1 MNTKT
6 LLTIS
11 ALALGLYPASLPTH
25 ADSPM
30 VGMDM
35 GGMKMAPKPTVQ
47 KPSTAPL
54 TVTATV
60 NPAAPQA
67 GDNTLAL
74 TVLGSDGKPATGLK
88 LTASVAMTSMDMGT
102 THPAFV
108 ETGGGHYAAK
118 VSFSMNGPWRVVVRS
133 GATKVAVLNF
143 EAGAK
148 TPWKSPP
155 IKGAGVA
162 PGKTDAPAASS
173 MAGLDMGADK
183 KAGSGAGSGGS
194 MAGMDMS
201 SQATKPIA
209 ALPGANAPQTEAAK
223 PADRS
228 VSSNQSAGNG
238 GASSMEGMDMKGTE
252 TPGAKMDGMKSDGMK
267 MEGMT
272 GIADMKTATVPELHE
287 TGTYTATGDENWD
300 KQAGFGHNAG
310 MVGMMNQMMVGGSGM
325 EGMKMPAM
333 DMKFDAKNYA
343 KPSADDADDMAGMD
357 MGGGKSGGNPTAQG
371 SSMPGMDM
379 GGKGA
384 MKGMDMG
391 QTAKPGAQAPSSQGG
406 GMAGMDMGQGGMKN
420 TDMSASKP
428 QPASPGP
435 AGALKITAAMPSSAK
450 AGDNALTIA
459 VADSDGKPVSGAK
472 ITASVAMTS
481 MDMGTT
487 HPVITEKGP
496 GQYAATANFSMA
508 GPWRVRVKVT
518 APGRAPQIKSFDFSA
533 K

>member
-11 ALALGLYPASLPTH
+11 VLALGLYPASLPAR

-30 VGMDM
+30 GGMDM
-35 GGMKMAPKPTVQ
+35 GGMKMSPKPMAQ

-133 GATKVAVLNF
+133 GATKVAVLDF

-148 TPWKSPP
+148 TAWKSPP
-155 IKGAGVA
+155 IKVMDKVAGMA
-162 PGKTDAPAASS
+162 PGKTDAPAASP
-173 MAGLDMGADK
+173 
-183 KAGSGAGSGGS
+183 

-201 SQATKPIA
+201 DHATKPNA
-209 ALPGANAPQTEAAK
+209 ALPGPNAPQTEATK

-238 GASSMEGMDMKGTE
+238 GASS
-252 TPGAKMDGMKSDGMK
+252 MDGMKSDGMK

-310 MVGMMNQMMVGGSGM
+310 MVAMMNQMMVGGSGM

-333 DMKFDAKNYA
+333 EMKFDAKNYA

-357 MGGGKSGGNPTAQG
+357 MGGGKSGGKPVAQG

-384 MKGMDMG
+384 VKGVDMG
-391 QTAKPGAQAPSSQGG
+391 QAAKPGTQAPSSQGG
-406 GMAGMDMGQGGMKN
+406 DMAGMDMGQGGMKN

-435 AGALKITAAMPSSAK
+435 GAALKISAAMPSSAK
-450 AGDNALTIA
+450 SGDNALTIV
-459 VADSDGKPVSGAK
+459 VADSDGKPVSGAT
-472 ITASVAMTS
+472 ITTSVAMTS

-487 HPVITEKGP
+487 HPAVTEKGP

-518 APGRAPQIKSFDFSA
+518 APGHAPQIKSFDFSA